1 QLVDEDRHR
10 RARAR
15 VRRAAEAAELFGGS
29 AARRGSMKPELVRVL
44 EVGNTLGEGVL
55 WDAAAQTVWWTDIHS
70 ALLYRYRWGARQ
82 PAALA
87 LPERLC
93 AFALPDDAD
102 VIIAAFASGFA
113 RYDVARGEREW
124 LARPEADYVGTR
136 FNDGR
141 VDARGR
147 FWCGTMVEADVAT
160 NGAGKPV
167 LGSLYCLDGRTATA
181 KLRGIRI
188 PNSLC
193 WNRAG
198 DTAYFADTPER
209 TIWAFDFDA
218 ARAELTNRRVFATTR
233 PGAEPDGSCVD
244 SADFVWN

>member
-1 QLVDEDRHR
+1 ARRAAHGPDPDIHLLQRAAQQLVDEDRHR

-55 WDAAAQTVWWTDIHS
+55 WDAAAQTVWWTDIHA

-82 PAALA
+82 PESLA

-93 AFALPDDAD
+93 AFALTDDSD

-124 LARPEADYVGTR
+124 LARPEADY
-136 FNDGR
+136 
-141 VDARGR
+141 
-147 FWCGTMVEADVAT
+147 
-160 NGAGKPV
+160 
-167 LGSLYCLDGRTATA
+167 
-181 KLRGIRI
+181 
-188 PNSLC
+188 
-193 WNRAG
+193 
-198 DTAYFADTPER
+198 
-209 TIWAFDFDA
+209 
-218 ARAELTNRRVFATTR
+218 
-233 PGAEPDGSCVD
+233 
-244 SADFVWN
+244 